1 MSECIKTVRGAGA
14 IEEVHDRPMEIEGG
28 GGLWMERGNLPRSRN
43 RPQMDGMFA
52 RQQMAQ
58 QEVWPKF
65 VIIIIIIGA

>member
-1 MSECIKTVRGAGA
+1 MYQNSAWGA
-14 IEEVHDRPMEIEGG
+14 IEEVHDRPREIDERPER
-28 GGLWMERGNLPRSRN
+28 WMERGNLPRSRN

-58 QEVWPKF
+58 QGEEEVWPKC

>member
-1 MSECIKTVRGAGA
+1 MYQNSAWGA

-28 GGLWMERGNLPRSRN
+28 GGRLWMEGDLPPCSRN

-58 QEVWPKF
+58 QGEEEVWPKC